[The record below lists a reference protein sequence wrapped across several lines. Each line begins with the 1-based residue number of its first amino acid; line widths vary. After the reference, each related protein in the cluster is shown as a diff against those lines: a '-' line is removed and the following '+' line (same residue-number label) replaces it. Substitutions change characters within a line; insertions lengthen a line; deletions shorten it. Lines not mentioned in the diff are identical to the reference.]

1 MSAPDTVTVLRS
13 VDDAILTK
21 RNTRGRDGGFDVQPY
36 DRGFL
41 FAVEQIPVDGI
52 LTAARLIARL
62 QDEPRK
68 GIIRGKPKPGIDL
81 TRCRRLLYP
90 QVEDGELVPET
101 FEPAASRLLGVD
113 FDNLPT
119 PQWNADDLTRRPT
132 RCEIARSSAGGRS
145 APCRQSSTTRT
156 LIGR

>member
-1 MSAPDTVTVLRS
+1 
-13 VDDAILTK
+13 
-21 RNTRGRDGGFDVQPY
+21 
-36 DRGFL
+36 
-41 FAVEQIPVDGI
+41 
-52 LTAARLIARL
+52 
-62 QDEPRK
+62 
-68 GIIRGKPKPGIDL
+68 
-81 TRCRRLLYP
+81 
-90 QVEDGELVPET
+90 VPET